1 MEWSFILAS
10 VSQPYYLFYIG
21 RLWHRLDD
29 RYALPKA
36 TMTFLMRNAAVENVL
51 SYGTWEHSVEAAIHS
66 SLLSGLFSQALKQET
81 YDADLAG
88 LSWSLSTSSAGV
100 TLRCGGYSD
109 RLPDLALK
117 VLKDFLMPEESEI
130 GEDVIF
136 KEIYFNSV
144 KDAVIRS
151 LKNYFEAHRADLHA
165 QYYRDLLMS
174 SESDGIDV
182 SLAAV
187 EAATLDSVKEHHRR
201 LLLNKE
207 MEIECL
213 YSGNVPSSQAKD
225 FFNRASEIVREA
237 AEKATAADGIN
248 GLSVASDSKTLTP
261 WVPSPSEKRIPSG
274 EDIELHFASKNP
286 SEENGAVLVTYQ
298 SQIPGFKGESIS
310 LPESLRSSASMRLI
324 CHMLREPLFTTL
336 RTKQQLGY
344 IVSSYYDLG
353 FSGRVPSEA
362 SEGPLTAPIDFV
374 CVNILSRKVPPP
386 EVLSRLD
393 EFLDSFRETLLTM
406 PESEIQH
413 HADALS
419 QKMLKPIQKLGQ
431 EANSQ
436 FSKIR
441 RYGPE
446 VLANGG
452 KDKDLPWDSV
462 KTLAHE
468 IQQLGRDDLVQNW
481 DRMIASN
488 ERSRVVSC
496 VYGKTFPLEDCLK
509 AIPSNAIVNRIDDLI
524 ELRSGLKP
532 FDHSVHAVERPGLTR
547 SFGMAS
553 RSSLGLTAAAVAG
566 AAFFGWSSSRRGK
579 R

>member
-1 MEWSFILAS
+1 MILDDGT
-10 VSQPYYLFYIG
+10 G

-36 TMTFLMRNAAVENVL
+36 TMAFLMRNAAVENVL
-51 SYGTWEHSVEAAIHS
+51 EYGTWEHSVEASIHS

-88 LSWSLSTSSAGV
+88 LSWSLSTSSVGV

-117 VLKDFLMPEESEI
+117 VLKDFLMPEDSEI
-130 GEDVIF
+130 GEDAIF
-136 KEIYFNSV
+136 KDIYFQSV
-144 KDAVIRS
+144 KDGLVRS
-151 LKNYFEAHRADLHA
+151 LSSYFEAHRADLHA

-174 SESDGIDV
+174 SESNGIDTALV
-182 SLAAV
+182 AV
-187 EAATLDSVKEHHRR
+187 EAATLESVKEHHRR

-213 YSGNVPSSQAKD
+213 YSGNVPESQARE
-225 FFNRASEIVREA
+225 FFSRASDIVHEA
-237 AEKATAADGIN
+237 TERSSNHVNGDAAI
-248 GLSVASDSKTLTP
+248 SDSQTLKP
-261 WVPSPSEKRIPSG
+261 WVPAPSEKRVPSG

-310 LPESLRSSASMRLI
+310 PPESLRSSASLRLI
-324 CHMLREPLFTTL
+324 CHMLREPLFNNL

-353 FSGRVPSEA
+353 FSGRVPYEA
-362 SEGPLTAPIDFV
+362 CEGPLMVPIDMIA
-374 CVNILSRKVPPP
+374 VNVLSRKVPPP
-386 EVLSRLD
+386 EVLARID
-393 EFLDSFRETLLTM
+393 EFLMSFRETLLTM
-406 PESEIQH
+406 PDSEIKH

-419 QKMLKPIQKLGQ
+419 KKMLKPIQKLGT

-441 RYGPE
+441 RYSPE
-446 VLANGG
+446 VFASGG
-452 KDKDLPWDSV
+452 TDKDLPWNSV
-462 KTLAHE
+462 KELASE
-468 IQQLGRDDLVQNW
+468 VQKLGRDDLVQNW
-481 DRMIASN
+481 DRMVAKN

-496 VYGKTFPLEDCLK
+496 VYGSTFPLEDSLK
-509 AIPSNAIVNRIDDLI
+509 ALPSNAIVNRIDDLI

-532 FDHSVHAVERPGLTR
+532 FDHSVHSVERQGLTR
-547 SFGMAS
+547 AFGVAS
-553 RSSLGLTAAAVAG
+553 RTSFGLTAAALAG
-566 AAFFGWSSSRRGK
+566 AAVYGWSSSKRGK
-579 R
+579 K